1 MRAISVHPKSVVL
14 VMNKREAAAIANL
27 LKNRYLVEG
36 RDSRNLRSKLIV
48 ALEEIGENPASYGLA
63 EPQP

>member
-1 MRAISVHPKSVVL
+1 
-14 VMNKREAAAIANL
+14 MNKREAAAIANL